1 MINIFSNID
10 IENKDKLLKMIEADI
25 FTFKKGLTIL
35 SRSKNDNTFFIILS
49 GCIQIIRNDYNGNRI
64 ITNEL
69 YENDVFGSTIL
80 SVSNTEYDIVT
91 KKDTKIAIIEY
102 DRTLLKDY
110 NDCRFYNTFIK
121 NLLQITSNKMKLKN
135 ERIEILTKKTIRNR
149 LLEYF
154 KIASRKSGSKKIYL
168 QVSFTELAE
177 YLATDRS
184 AMTRELKNLKDEG
197 FIEITGKKITL
208 LY

>member
-1 MINIFSNID
+1 MINIFNGIATED
-10 IENKDKLLKMIEADI
+10 KDKLLKLIEADI
-25 FTFKKGLTIL
+25 FTFKKELTIL

-80 SVSNTEYDIVT
+80 SVSNSEYDIIT
-91 KKDTKIAIIEY
+91 KEDTKIAIIEY
-102 DRTLLKDY
+102 DRVILKDY
-110 NDCRFYNTFIK
+110 NNCIFYNKFIK
-121 NLLQITSNKMKLKN
+121 NLLQITSNSMKLKN

-154 KIASRKSGSKKIYL
+154 KISSKKSGSKKIYL
-168 QVSFTELAE
+168 QISFTELAE

-197 FIEITGKKITL
+197 FIEIIGKKITL

>member
-80 SVSNTEYDIVT
+80 SVSNNEYDIFT
-91 KKDTKIAIIEY
+91 KEDTKIAIIEY
-102 DRTLLKDY
+102 DRVILKDY
-110 NDCRFYNTFIK
+110 NDCSFYNTFIK

-154 KIASRKSGSKKIYL
+154 KIESKKSGSKKIYL
-168 QVSFTELAE
+168 QISFTELAE